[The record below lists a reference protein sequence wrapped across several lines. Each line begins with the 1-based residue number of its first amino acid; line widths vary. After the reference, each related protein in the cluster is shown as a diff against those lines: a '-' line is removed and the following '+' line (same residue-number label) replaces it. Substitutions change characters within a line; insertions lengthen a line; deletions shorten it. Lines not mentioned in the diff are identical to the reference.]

1 MAKRLA
7 IPSKELALTVVGPV
21 NSYKAA
27 RIQRVGLDNTI
38 PINDIDELGNSRHA
52 GTTLGTATVTLTFQS
67 MDVSTALFGVLTGV
81 SGAYPVAGRDIQYLG
96 EIDAILKVKDA
107 ITTQYAK
114 TAHAKRLQIRDFTY
128 NYTVDGEATEE
139 YTAIGSEKRWF
150 KWDVLVDKFTTGT
163 NSFTLSYMPIQLKNG
178 NKLLSVILDGGY
190 LTEVSAGP
198 TTGQY
203 SVSGN
208 VVTLADNRVNQ
219 VIFVYHANSGGA
231 DTWTDVS
238 DTVNPAAIRGRDVNV
253 FIGVNQIYRVQSVN
267 INGNLRPEAVNELG
281 SRVVIGYQRQV
292 PTVEGQITVLDTDT
306 ELIELLTTGSVNV
319 SGVVEYVVGDS
330 PCVISGVS
338 LEVKL
343 VDPCDTSTP
352 FTVLKTVYI
361 PSITIAGDNFTS
373 NVNGNAQQVFNWRS
387 TDAQCI
393 VYSGAKP

>member
-27 RIQRVGLDNTI
+27 RIQRVGLDNTV
-38 PINDIDELGNSRHA
+38 PINDIDELGNARHA

-81 SGAYPVAGRDIQYLG
+81 SGAYPVLGRDIQYLG
-96 EIDAILKVKDA
+96 EIDAVLKVKDA
-107 ITTQYAK
+107 VTTQYAK

-150 KWDVLVDKFTTGT
+150 KWDVLVDKFVTGT
-163 NSFTLSYMPIQLKNG
+163 TTFTLSYMPIQLKNG

-190 LTEVSAGP
+190 LTESTGVL

-203 SVSGN
+203 SVLNN
-208 VVTLADNRVNQ
+208 VITTFDTRTAQLIA
-219 VIFVYHANSGGA
+219 VYHTNTGGA
-231 DTWTDVS
+231 GVWTDVS
-238 DTVNPAAIRGRDVNV
+238 DAINPAAIRGRDVNV
-253 FIGVNQIYRVQSVN
+253 FIGVNGINRVQSVN

-281 SRVVIGYQRQV
+281 SRTVIGYQRQV

-306 ELIELLTTGSVNV
+306 ELIELLTTGQINV
-319 SGVVEYVVGDS
+319 SGVVEYTVGDN

-338 LEVKL
+338 LTVKL
-343 VDPCDTSTP
+343 VDPCDTSVP
-352 FTVLKTVYI
+352 YTVLKTVYV